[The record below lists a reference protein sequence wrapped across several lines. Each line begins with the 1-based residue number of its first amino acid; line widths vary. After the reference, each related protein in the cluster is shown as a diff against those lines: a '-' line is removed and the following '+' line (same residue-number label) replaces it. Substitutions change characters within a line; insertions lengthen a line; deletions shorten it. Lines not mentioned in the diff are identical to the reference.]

1 MHNILLQALATDD
14 DVRFLGVKLFD
25 EDFWPLLIR
34 FSFDFLV
41 LIIIVRFLY
50 YRKPGDRDYAFT
62 FLIFNPLIFF
72 VCYLMSSVK
81 LEIGFAFGLFAV
93 FSILRYRTLTIPIK
107 EMTYL
112 FAVITIAVINSMAT
126 KKVSYTELLFTNF
139 SIIALLGYLEYAWY
153 NNALKSTEVQYEI
166 IENIKPEKLPD
177 LLADLRTRTGLP
189 IERVE
194 VVRTDFLRDTAR
206 LKIFYRDVDG

>member
-153 NNALKSTEVQYEI
+153 NNALKSTEVQFEI

>member
-1 MHNILLQALATDD
+1 MHNILLQALATEEAA
-14 DVRFLGVKLFD
+14 RFLGVKLFD

-112 FAVITIAVINSMAT
+112 FAVITIGVINSMGT

-153 NNALKSTEVQYEI
+153 NNALKSTEVQYEV